1 MTTAPR
7 VYLFKFSQS
16 IHSFVGSVALAGAE
30 DGLWAI
36 EGGNRML
43 VGKMLQASQV
53 DLIDA
58 TVCH

>member
-1 MTTAPR
+1 
-7 VYLFKFSQS
+7 
-16 IHSFVGSVALAGAE
+16 VALAGAE